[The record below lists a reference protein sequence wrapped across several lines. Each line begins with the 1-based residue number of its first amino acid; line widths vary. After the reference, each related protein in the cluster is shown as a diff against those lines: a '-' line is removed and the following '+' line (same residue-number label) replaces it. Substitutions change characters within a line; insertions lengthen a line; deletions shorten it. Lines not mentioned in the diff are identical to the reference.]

1 MRNKSLGGL
10 KVLITRPCPSG
21 DAISRAIEEHG
32 GTAIKFPVIEIST
45 PDSFVALDALLHG
58 IGDIDLLVFVS
69 AAAIE
74 GFVARKKQQ
83 NILLPE
89 GLKIAAMGP
98 ETARHGRDEGLNID
112 FIPRQS
118 ADSEGLL
125 VSLKDSESGINLKE
139 SRVTIL
145 RGQSGRDLLKVEL
158 EKLGAEVTFVQCYTR
173 RTTSR
178 SIQPIMDRWSAG
190 EIDVVMITSVSI
202 LDGLLKLLGPQN
214 SALLTDSPVITISE
228 RIKYQCISRGI
239 TCVRVARGVSNH
251 CLIDAMLEFA
261 QDDNHS
267 ALR

>member
-1 MRNKSLGGL
+1 MRDKSLSGL

-21 DAISRAIEEHG
+21 DAIARAIEKHG
-32 GTAIKFPVIEIST
+32 GTAIKFPVIKISA
-45 PDSFVALDALLHG
+45 PYSFVALDALLHG

-83 NILLPE
+83 NIVLPE

-98 ETARHGRDEGLNID
+98 ETARLGRDEGLNID
-112 FIPRQS
+112 FTPRQS
-118 ADSEGLL
+118 ANSEGLL
-125 VSLKDSESGINLKE
+125 VSLRDSESGIDLKK
-139 SRVTIL
+139 SRVAIL

-178 SIQPIMDRWSAG
+178 SIQPIIDIWSAG
-190 EIDVVMITSVSI
+190 EIDVVLITSVSI

-228 RIKYQCISRGI
+228 RIKDQCIRRGI
-239 TCVRVARGVSNH
+239 TCVRVAREVSNH
-251 CLIDAMLEFA
+251 CLIDTISDFA

-267 ALR
+267 VLR